1 MNVGEL
7 IFKRR
12 TELGLTLEEVGNAV
26 GVSKSTVKKWEDGYI
41 SNMRRDKIAQLASIL
56 QVSPISFIT
65 EEEWNNSTAEF
76 EKSLQADSEWLKKYL
91 NERFSE
97 EDVSTAYELIEQL
110 PKFNR
115 EGLIKILERMDEL
128 SELNKY
134 LAQIDLVE

>member
-1 MNVGEL
+1 MNITPLL
-7 IFKRR
+7 ISVPLKTF
-12 TELGLTLEEVGNAV
+12 T
-26 GVSKSTVKKWEDGYI
+26 SHPTV
-41 SNMRRDKIAQLASIL
+41 
-56 QVSPISFIT
+56 T
-65 EEEWNNSTAEF
+65 
-76 EKSLQADSEWLKKYL
+76 EWLKKYL
-91 NERFSE
+91 SERFSE

>member
-7 IFKRR
+7 ILKRR

-56 QVSPISFIT
+56 QVNPISFIT
-65 EEEWNNSTAEF
+65 EEEWDKEAEEF
-76 EKSLQADSEWLKKYL
+76 EKKWKADSEWLKKYL